1 MDIPSEI
8 CDNILSNYLTI
19 YENKNINR
27 NVENFR
33 RNKIKKSINKI
44 NKLIYNH
51 IVSLRKD
58 MDIEYYDLPKY
69 YYKKYYPMCERKGM
83 IILAMN
89 KVNLVNH
96 NEVKKIF
103 DIYNNDI
110 TNKISLVD
118 TFNKIID
125 LINIDELNY
134 IGW

>member
-27 NVENFR
+27 NIENFR

-58 MDIEYYDLPKY
+58 MEVEQYDLSKH
-69 YYKKYYPMCERKGM
+69 YYKKYYPMCERKNW

-96 NEVKKIF
+96 IEVKKLF
-103 DIYNNDI
+103 DIYNNDT
-110 TNKISLVD
+110 TNKVSLVD
-118 TFNKIID
+118 TFNKVID
-125 LINIDELNY
+125 LISIDELAY

>member
-19 YENKNINR
+19 YENKNINH

-33 RNKIKKSINKI
+33 KNKIKESINKI

-51 IVSLRKD
+51 IVALRKD
-58 MDIEYYDLPKY
+58 IDVEYYDLPKN

-83 IILAMN
+83 IILAMK

-96 NEVKKIF
+96 DEVKRLF
-103 DIYNNDI
+103 DIYNNDT

-125 LINIDELNY
+125 LISIDELNY

>member
-27 NVENFR
+27 NIENFR
-33 RNKIKKSINKI
+33 RNKINKSINKI

-58 MDIEYYDLPKY
+58 MDIDNYYIPKRH
-69 YYKKYYPMCERKGM
+69 YKKYYPLCYRKGM
-83 IILAMN
+83 IELSME

-96 NEVKKIF
+96 DEVKKLY